1 VLEIAVVDDGVG
13 FDPTARRGPGH
24 MGISNMRARAAELD
38 AEFLVESAAGRGTR
52 VLVRVPISD
61 VAPPTG
67 SPTVG

>member
-1 VLEIAVVDDGVG
+1 
-13 FDPTARRGPGH
+13 
-24 MGISNMRARAAELD
+24 MGISNMRTRAAELD

-67 SPTVG
+67 SPTLG